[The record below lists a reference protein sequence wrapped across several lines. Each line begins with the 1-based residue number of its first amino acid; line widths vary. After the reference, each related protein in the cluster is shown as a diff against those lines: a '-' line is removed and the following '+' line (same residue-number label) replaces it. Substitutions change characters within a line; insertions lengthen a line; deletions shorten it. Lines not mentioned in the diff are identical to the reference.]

1 MALTYVYLAS
11 APGGLAITSGGKS
24 YSANSSG
31 VITAVLPLDALS
43 LQSAGGGPLRLLCA
57 TGATTDRPAPQPATA
72 LTGAINDINPLPEPG
87 LRFYDTTLS
96 DTVYFV
102 GTQNC
107 STGWVNH
114 TGAAG

>member
-1 MALTYVYLAS
+1 MALTYVYLTS
-11 APGGLAITSGGKS
+11 PGGLATTSGGKS
-24 YSANSSG
+24 YTANSAG

-43 LQSAGGGPLRLLCA
+43 LQSQTGAPLRLLCA

-72 LTGAINDINPLPEPG
+72 LTGAINDINPLPEPAT
-87 LRFYDTTLS
+87 RFYDTTLS

-114 TGAAG
+114 TGAAV